1 MIVFRWLSIL
11 GALLLAV
18 FTGGVFYFSLR
29 ESAVWNEAAGN
40 ADERG
45 MPAVFDGFVERWN
58 RSVERELRRELAA
71 GEQQRELLT
80 VSRGEGDGRRLAERE
95 RSVER
100 LRRRLEEGDHIRVLP
115 LEKMP
120 SGLEWHTGMEE
131 PEIGDPRA
139 VKGGQVRLWIN
150 TPFPGTLRAFGPGS
164 ENFFNYSAID
174 NVWIPLVGLHPETF
188 RPIPGLADRW
198 AVSADGRTVFY
209 HLDPEAAY
217 SDGRPV
223 RAEDFLLNICLRTS
237 DAARDPFWTALFRST
252 FDRITVYGDSVIAL
266 TVPSPRPLLPYM
278 ACVDF
283 HPAHP
288 GFYHDFNALFLE
300 RYQWKAAPNTGGY
313 MVVPGKIRQGERIT
327 LARVKSW
334 WAKDRKYY
342 RYSCNADQVE
352 HVFVNLENKA
362 IEMFRRGDLDMMNIR
377 KPEIWEGKLELPEVY
392 RGYID
397 KYSLEAGYACP
408 PYGLYLN
415 CSDGMLRNTDIRKG
429 LAHAVNMGMVIDSLF
444 RENMRRLG
452 SYMEGYGDLTLP
464 LKAPEYSKKKAME
477 YFARAGFREMGED
490 GILKNERGE
499 RLCLELTF
507 ADSSHVMTNV
517 CSIIRQEALKCG
529 VDLKLDPL
537 TYSVCSRKVFEKRY
551 QAALWAWP
559 LDTPFPRLY
568 ETFAS
573 ELAYDGRGNSVGNTN
588 NIFAVADAELD
599 AALDVER
606 EAPDYPALKEALHR
620 AQKRIHDLCI
630 WIPGWREPYTHI
642 ACWRWIRWPESP
654 TRFCSPRLYNPLES
668 HLYWVDDKMKK
679 ETQDARRRGIPFEE
693 RHEVIRLKDR
703 DDPLRPSSGE

>member
-1 MIVFRWLSIL
+1 MFRWLSIL

-40 ADERG
+40 VDERG

-80 VSRGEGDGRRLAERE
+80 VSRGEGDGCRLAERE

-444 RENMRRLG
+444 RGNMRRLG

>member
-1 MIVFRWLSIL
+1 MFRWLSIL

-40 ADERG
+40 VDERG

-80 VSRGEGDGRRLAERE
+80 VSRGEGDGCRLAERE

-150 TPFPGTLRAFGPGS
+150 TPFPGALRAFGPGS

-377 KPEIWEGKLELPEVY
+377 KPEIWEGKLELPEVH

-444 RENMRRLG
+444 RGNMRRLG

-490 GILKNERGE
+490 GILKNERGA

-529 VDLKLDPL
+529 VALKLDPL

>member
-1 MIVFRWLSIL
+1 MFRWLSIL

-40 ADERG
+40 VDERG

-80 VSRGEGDGRRLAERE
+80 VSRGEGDGCRLAERE

-362 IEMFRRGDLDMMNIR
+362 IEMFRRGDLDMMNIS
-377 KPEIWEGKLELPEVY
+377 KPEIWEVKLELPEVH

-444 RENMRRLG
+444 RGNMRRLG

-529 VDLKLDPL
+529 VALKLDPL

>member
-1 MIVFRWLSIL
+1 MFRWLSIL

-40 ADERG
+40 VDERG
-45 MPAVFDGFVERWN
+45 MPAVFDGFVERWT

-80 VSRGEGDGRRLAERE
+80 VSRGEGDGCRLAERE

-377 KPEIWEGKLELPEVY
+377 KPEIWEGKLELPEVH

-444 RENMRRLG
+444 RGNMRRLG

>member
-1 MIVFRWLSIL
+1 MFRWLSIL

-40 ADERG
+40 VDERG

-80 VSRGEGDGRRLAERE
+80 VSRGEGDGCRLAERE

-377 KPEIWEGKLELPEVY
+377 KPEIWEGKLELPEVH

-444 RENMRRLG
+444 RGNMRRLG

-551 QAALWAWP
+551 QAVLWGWP

>member
-1 MIVFRWLSIL
+1 MFRWLSIV
-11 GALLLAV
+11 GTVVLAV
-18 FTGGVFYFSLR
+18 FLGGVVYFSHR
-29 ESAVWNEAAGN
+29 EASVWNEAAGQ

-45 MPAVFDGFVERWN
+45 MPAVFDGFVNRWN
-58 RSVERELRRELAA
+58 RDMESELHRELAG
-71 GEQQRELLT
+71 GERQKKLLN
-80 VSRGEGDGRRLAERE
+80 VSRGDGDGRRLAERE

-100 LRRRLEEGDHIRVLP
+100 IRRRLALKDHIRVLP
-115 LEKMP
+115 AEDMP
-120 SGLEWHTGMEE
+120 SGLKWQTGMDE
-131 PEIGDPRA
+131 PEVGDPRA
-139 VKGGQVRLWIN
+139 VKGGVVRLWIN

-198 AVSADGRTVFY
+198 AVPEDGRTVFY
-209 HLDPEAAY
+209 HLDPAATY

-223 RAEDFLLNICLRTS
+223 RAADFLLNMCLRTS
-237 DAARDPFWTALFRST
+237 EAARDPFWTTLFRT
-252 FDRITVYGDSVIAL
+252 AYDQITVYGDSVIAL
-266 TVPSPRPLLPYM
+266 TVPSPGPLLPYM

-313 MVVPGKIRQGERIT
+313 VVVPGKIRQGERIT
-327 LARVKSW
+327 LARVKNW

-362 IEMFRRGDLDMMNIR
+362 IEMFRRGDLDVMNIR
-377 KPEIWEGKLELPEVY
+377 KPEIWESKLELPEVH

-415 CSDGMLRNTDIRKG
+415 SADRMLKSPDIRKG

-444 RENMRRLG
+444 RGKARRLG

-490 GILKNERGE
+490 GILRNGRGE
-499 RLCLELTF
+499 RLTLELTF
-507 ADSSHVMTNV
+507 ADSSHMMTNV
-517 CSIIRQEALKCG
+517 CSLIRQEALKCG
-529 VDLKLDPL
+529 VDVRLDPL

-559 LDTPFPRLY
+559 LETPFPRLY
-568 ETFAS
+568 ETFSS
-573 ELAYDGRGNSVGNTN
+573 ELAYDGRGNPIGSTN

-599 AALDVER
+599 ASLDAER
-606 EAPDYPALKEALHR
+606 RAPDYSALKNALHR
-620 AQKRIHDLCI
+620 SQKRIHELGV

-642 ACWRWIRWPESP
+642 ACWRWVRWPESP
-654 TRFCSPRLYNPLES
+654 TRFCSPRIYNPLES
-668 HLYWVDDKMKK
+668 HLYWVDDSMKK
-679 ETQDARRRGIPFEE
+679 ETQEARRRGLPFEE
-693 RHEVIRLKDR
+693 KHFVIPLKGVEKEPNR
-703 DDPLRPSSGE
+703 SAP

>member
-1 MIVFRWLSIL
+1 MFRWLYVV
-11 GALLLAV
+11 GALVPAV
-18 FTGGVFYFSLR
+18 FLGGVFYFSHR
-29 ESAVWNEAAGN
+29 ESAIWNEAGGQIDA
-40 ADERG
+40 RG
-45 MPAVFDGFVERWN
+45 MPAVFNGFVERWN
-58 RSVERELRRELAA
+58 RDVERELRRELEA
-71 GEQQRELLT
+71 GERQKTLLS
-80 VSRGEGDGRRLAERE
+80 VSRGDGDGRRLSERE
-95 RSVER
+95 HSVER
-100 LRRRLEEGDHIRVLP
+100 IGRRLELKDHIRLLP
-115 LEKMP
+115 AEDIP
-120 SGLEWHTGMEE
+120 SGLPWQTGMDE
-131 PEIGDPRA
+131 PEVGDPRA
-139 VKGGQVRLWIN
+139 VKGGVVRLWIN

-198 AVSADGRTVFY
+198 AVSEDGRTVFY

-223 RAEDFLLNICLRTS
+223 RAADFLLNMCLRTS
-237 DAARDPFWTALFRST
+237 DAARDPFWTTLFRT
-252 FDRITVYGDSVIAL
+252 TYDQITVYGDSVIAL
-266 TVPSPRPLLPYM
+266 TVPSPGPLLPYM

-313 MVVPGKIRQGERIT
+313 AVVPGKVRQGERIT
-327 LARVKSW
+327 LARVKNW

-362 IEMFRRGDLDMMNIR
+362 IEMFRRGDLDVMNIR
-377 KPEIWEGKLELPEVY
+377 KPEIWESKLELPEVH

-415 CSDGMLRNTDIRKG
+415 SSDRMLKNPDIRKG

-444 RENMRRLG
+444 RGKVRRLG

-490 GILKNERGE
+490 GILRNERGE
-499 RLCLELTF
+499 RLSLELTF
-507 ADSSHVMTNV
+507 ADSSHMMINV
-517 CSIIRQEALKCG
+517 CSLIRQEALKCG
-529 VDLKLDPL
+529 VDIRLDAL
-537 TYSVCSRKVFEKRY
+537 TYGVCSRKVFEKRY

-559 LDTPFPRLY
+559 LATPFPRLY
-568 ETFAS
+568 ETFSS
-573 ELAYDGRGNSVGNTN
+573 ELAYDGRGNPIGSTN

-599 AALDVER
+599 AALDAER
-606 EAPDYPALKEALHR
+606 EAPDEAALKKALHR
-620 AQKRIHDLCI
+620 AQKRIHELGI
-630 WIPGWREPYTHI
+630 WIPGWREPYTYI

-654 TRFCSPRLYNPLES
+654 TRFCSPRIYNPLES
-668 HLYWVDDKMKK
+668 HLYWVDDKARK
-679 ETQDARRRGIPFEE
+679 ETLEARRRGIPFEE
-693 RHEVIRLKDR
+693 RNVVIPLKDGEKQ
-703 DDPLRPSSGE
+703 PAPSGR

>member
-1 MIVFRWLSIL
+1 MFRWLYVVV
-11 GALLLAV
+11 ALVPAV
-18 FTGGVFYFSLR
+18 FLGGVFYFSHR
-29 ESAVWNEAAGN
+29 ESAIWNEAGGQIDA
-40 ADERG
+40 RG
-45 MPAVFDGFVERWN
+45 MPAVFNGFVERWN
-58 RSVERELRRELAA
+58 RDVERELRRELEA
-71 GEQQRELLT
+71 GERQKTLLS
-80 VSRGEGDGRRLAERE
+80 VSRGDGDGRRLSERE
-95 RSVER
+95 HSVER
-100 LRRRLEEGDHIRVLP
+100 IGRRLELKDHIRLLP
-115 LEKMP
+115 AEDIP
-120 SGLEWHTGMEE
+120 SGLPWQTGMDE
-131 PEIGDPRA
+131 PEVGDPRA
-139 VKGGQVRLWIN
+139 VKGGVVRLWIN

-198 AVSADGRTVFY
+198 AVSEDGRTVFY

-223 RAEDFLLNICLRTS
+223 RAADFLLNMCLRTS
-237 DAARDPFWTALFRST
+237 DAARDPFWTTLFRT
-252 FDRITVYGDSVIAL
+252 TYDQITVYGDSVIAL
-266 TVPSPRPLLPYM
+266 TVPSAGPLLPYM

-313 MVVPGKIRQGERIT
+313 AVVPGKVRQGERIT
-327 LARVKSW
+327 LARVKNW

-362 IEMFRRGDLDMMNIR
+362 IEMFRRGDLDVMNIR
-377 KPEIWEGKLELPEVY
+377 KPEIWESKLELPEVH

-415 CSDGMLRNTDIRKG
+415 SSDQMLKNPDIRKG

-444 RENMRRLG
+444 RGKVRRLG

-477 YFARAGFREMGED
+477 YFARAGFRKMGED
-490 GILKNERGE
+490 GILRNERGE
-499 RLCLELTF
+499 RLSLELTF
-507 ADSSHVMTNV
+507 ADSSHMMTNV
-517 CSIIRQEALKCG
+517 CSLIRQEALKCG
-529 VDLKLDPL
+529 VDIRLDAL
-537 TYSVCSRKVFEKRY
+537 TYGVCSRKVFEKRY

-559 LDTPFPRLY
+559 LATPFPRLY
-568 ETFAS
+568 ETFSS
-573 ELAYDGRGNSVGNTN
+573 ELAYDGRGNPIGSTN

-599 AALDVER
+599 AALDAER
-606 EAPDYPALKEALHR
+606 EAPDEAALKKALHR
-620 AQKRIHDLCI
+620 AQKRIHELGI
-630 WIPGWREPYTHI
+630 WIPGWREPYTYI

-654 TRFCSPRLYNPLES
+654 TRFCSPRIYNPLES
-668 HLYWVDDKMKK
+668 HLYWVDDKARK
-679 ETQDARRRGIPFEE
+679 ETLEARRRGIPFEE
-693 RHEVIRLKDR
+693 RNVVIPLKDGEKQ
-703 DDPLRPSSGE
+703 PAPSGR

>member
-1 MIVFRWLSIL
+1 MFRWLSIL

-40 ADERG
+40 VDERG

-80 VSRGEGDGRRLAERE
+80 VSCGEGDGCRLAERE

-377 KPEIWEGKLELPEVY
+377 KPEIWEGKLELPEVH

-444 RENMRRLG
+444 RGNMRRLG

>member
-1 MIVFRWLSIL
+1 MFRWLSIL

-29 ESAVWNEAAGN
+29 ESAVWNEAAGT

-45 MPAVFDGFVERWN
+45 MPAVVDGFVERWN

-444 RENMRRLG
+444 RGNMRRLG

>member
-1 MIVFRWLSIL
+1 MFRWLSIL

-209 HLDPEAAY
+209 HLDPEVAY

-444 RENMRRLG
+444 RGNMRRLG

>member
-1 MIVFRWLSIL
+1 MIRAVFRWLSIL
-11 GALLLAV
+11 GALAPVV
-18 FTGGVFYFSLR
+18 FLGGVFYFSQR
-29 ESAVWNEAAGN
+29 EADVWHEASGE
-40 ADERG
+40 ADARE

-58 RSVERELRRELAA
+58 REVERELRRDLAA
-71 GEQQRELLT
+71 AARKEGVQS
-80 VSRGEGDGRRLAERE
+80 VSRGEGDARRLAKQE

-100 LRRRLEEGDHIRVLP
+100 LRRRLELKDHIRVLP
-115 LEKMP
+115 MEELPE
-120 SGLEWHTGMEE
+120 GLEWQTGMDE
-131 PEIGDPRA
+131 PEVGDPRA
-139 VKGGQVRLWIN
+139 VKGGQARLWIN

-174 NVWIPLVGLHPETF
+174 NVWLPLVGLHPETF

-198 AVSADGRTVFY
+198 AVSADGKTVFY

-223 RAEDFLLNICLRTS
+223 RAQDFLLNVCLRTS
-237 DAARDPFWTALFRST
+237 DAARDPFWTTLFRST
-252 FDRITVYGDSVIAL
+252 YDRIAVYGDSVIAL
-266 TVPSPRPLLPYM
+266 TLPSPGPLLPYM

-300 RYQWKAAPNTGGY
+300 RYQWKAPPNTGGY
-313 MVVPGKIRQGERIT
+313 VVVPGKIRMGERIT
-327 LARVKSW
+327 LARVKNW
-334 WAKDRKYY
+334 WARDRKYY

-362 IEMFRRGDLDMMNIR
+362 IEMFRRGELDMMNVR
-377 KPEIWEGKLELPEVY
+377 KPEIWENKLELPEVH

-415 CSDGMLRNTDIRKG
+415 CSDKLLKNPDIRRG
-429 LAHAVNMGMVIDSLF
+429 LAHSVNMGMVIDTLF
-444 RENMRRLG
+444 RGNMRRLG

-477 YFARAGFREMGED
+477 YFARAGYREMGED
-490 GILKNERGE
+490 GVLKNERGE
-499 RLCLELTF
+499 RLVLELTF
-507 ADSSHVMTNV
+507 ADSSTLMSNV
-517 CSIIRQEALKCG
+517 CALLRQEALKCG
-529 VDLKLDPL
+529 VDLRLDPL

-559 LDTPFPRLY
+559 LQTPFPRLY
-568 ETFAS
+568 ETFSS
-573 ELAYDGRGNSVGNTN
+573 ELAYDGRGNPVGNTN
-588 NIFAVADAELD
+588 NICAVADADLD
-599 AALDVER
+599 AALDAER
-606 EAPDYPALKEALHR
+606 NAPDAASLKEALHR
-620 AQKRIHDLCI
+620 AQKRIHDLDV
-630 WIPGWREPYTHI
+630 WIPGWREPYTYI

-668 HLYWVDDKMKK
+668 HLYWVDEKMKK
-679 ETQDARRRGIPFEE
+679 ETQEARRGGRPFEE
-693 RHEVIRLKDR
+693 RHTVIRLKD
-703 DDPLRPSSGE
+703 

>member
-1 MIVFRWLSIL
+1 MFRWLSIL

-40 ADERG
+40 VDERG

-80 VSRGEGDGRRLAERE
+80 VSRGEGDGCRLAERE

-377 KPEIWEGKLELPEVY
+377 KPEIWEGKLELPEVH

-444 RENMRRLG
+444 RGNMRRLG

-668 HLYWVDDKMKK
+668 QQYWVDDKMKK

>member
-1 MIVFRWLSIL
+1 
-11 GALLLAV
+11 
-18 FTGGVFYFSLR
+18 
-29 ESAVWNEAAGN
+29 
-40 ADERG
+40 
-45 MPAVFDGFVERWN
+45 
-58 RSVERELRRELAA
+58 
-71 GEQQRELLT
+71 
-80 VSRGEGDGRRLAERE
+80 
-95 RSVER
+95 
-100 LRRRLEEGDHIRVLP
+100 
-115 LEKMP
+115 
-120 SGLEWHTGMEE
+120 
-131 PEIGDPRA
+131 
-139 VKGGQVRLWIN
+139 
-150 TPFPGTLRAFGPGS
+150 
-164 ENFFNYSAID
+164 
-174 NVWIPLVGLHPETF
+174 
-188 RPIPGLADRW
+188 
-198 AVSADGRTVFY
+198 
-209 HLDPEAAY
+209 
-217 SDGRPV
+217 
-223 RAEDFLLNICLRTS
+223 
-237 DAARDPFWTALFRST
+237 
-252 FDRITVYGDSVIAL
+252 
-266 TVPSPRPLLPYM
+266 
-278 ACVDF
+278 
-283 HPAHP
+283 
-288 GFYHDFNALFLE
+288 
-300 RYQWKAAPNTGGY
+300 

-377 KPEIWEGKLELPEVY
+377 KPEIWEGKLELPEVH

-444 RENMRRLG
+444 RGNMRRLG